1 MADATPNFVPRKEDI
16 VVVKADWGMKRTCQ
30 SCGAKFY
37 DLGKAEIAC
46 PKCGTVFDPEA
57 SVKARRPKAVAAERT
72 PPPAPAPAE
81 EEEVEAAEGEEAAAE
96 ETEDEAVME
105 DTSELGEDE
114 EDVAEVIENV
124 DEEDER

>member
-1 MADATPNFVPRKEDI
+1 VAKT
-16 VVVKADWGMKRTCQ
+16 DWGMKRTCT
-30 SCGAKFY
+30 SCGARFY

-57 SVKARRPKAVAAERT
+57 SVKARRPKAVAAERVV
-72 PPPAPAPAE
+72 PAPAPVVAE
-81 EEEVEAAEGEEAAAE
+81 EEEVEVAEGEEAATE
-96 ETEDEAVME
+96 EAEDEAVME

>member
-1 MADATPNFVPRKEDI
+1 MAKT
-16 VVVKADWGMKRTCQ
+16 DWGMKRTCQ
-30 SCGAKFY
+30 SCGARFY

-46 PKCGTVFDPEA
+46 PKCGNVFDPEA
-57 SVKARRPKAVAAERT
+57 SVKARRPKAVAAERVA
-72 PPPAPAPAE
+72 PAPAPVAAE
-81 EEEVEAAEGEEAAAE
+81 EEEVEVAEGEEAATE
-96 ETEDEAVME
+96 EAEDEAVME

>member
-1 MADATPNFVPRKEDI
+1 MAKT
-16 VVVKADWGMKRTCQ
+16 DWGMKRTCQ
-30 SCGAKFY
+30 SCGARFY

-46 PKCGTVFDPEA
+46 PKCGNVFDPEA
-57 SVKARRPKAVAAERT
+57 SVKARRPKAVAAERVA
-72 PPPAPAPAE
+72 PVPAPVAAE
-81 EEEVEAAEGEEAAAE
+81 EEEVEVAEGEAATEEA
-96 ETEDEAVME
+96 EDEAVMQ